1 MAGEG
6 ADSAGQDGAERPES
20 AGLDR
25 VARPDSAERDGVERS
40 GVARPDSPRRAR
52 PAWRTGFSRLATA
65 VPATVVTAAVMTAT
79 ATAVGPPASGADLP
93 RDLILTTVHDGPFE
107 AGGVGTFSIDVTAA
121 PGFAGI
127 TGPTEV
133 TYLFPSG
140 LTPVSAS
147 GTGWR
152 CRITAGI
159 VGCGTRD
166 LVAPGFQLPRITV
179 GVAVSRN
186 ASGTLT
192 ASGRAVQAVH
202 AVRDRVDGAGP
213 GAENAMETGPA
224 PATVA
229 SSVQIVP
236 ATPRPG

>member
-1 MAGEG
+1 M
-6 ADSAGQDGAERPES
+6 
-20 AGLDR
+20 
-25 VARPDSAERDGVERS
+25 VRPDSVKQG
-40 GVARPDSPRRAR
+40 GTARPDSPRRVR
-52 PAWRTGFSRLATA
+52 PAWRTGLSRLAAA
-65 VPATVVTAAVMTAT
+65 VPVTVVTAAMTTAT
-79 ATAVGPPASGADLP
+79 ATAMGPPTLGADLP

-107 AGGVGTFSIDVTAA
+107 AGGVGTFSVDVTAA

-147 GTGWR
+147 GAGWR
-152 CRITAGI
+152 CRIAAGT
-159 VGCGTRD
+159 VGCDTREPA
-166 LVAPGFQLPRITV
+166 APGFQLPRITV

-192 ASGRAVQAVH
+192 ASGRAVHADRAVQ
-202 AVRDRVDGAGP
+202 DRTGRAAP
-213 GAENAMETGPA
+213 GAEGAMETGPA

>member
-1 MAGEG
+1 M
-6 ADSAGQDGAERPES
+6 
-20 AGLDR
+20 
-25 VARPDSAERDGVERS
+25 
-40 GVARPDSPRRAR
+40 
-52 PAWRTGFSRLATA
+52 TA
-65 VPATVVTAAVMTAT
+65 VVTTAT
-79 ATAVGPPASGADLP
+79 ATAVGPPTLGTHLP

-107 AGGVGTFSIDVTAA
+107 AGGAGTFSIDVTAA
-121 PGFAGI
+121 PGYAGI

-159 VGCGTRD
+159 VGCGTRA
-166 LVAPGFQLPRITV
+166 LAAPGFQLPRITV

-192 ASGRAVQAVH
+192 ASGRAVH
-202 AVRDRVDGAGP
+202 AARDRADRAGP
-213 GAENAMETGPA
+213 GAESAMETGPA

-236 ATPRPG
+236 APPGPG

>member
-1 MAGEG
+1 M
-6 ADSAGQDGAERPES
+6 
-20 AGLDR
+20 
-25 VARPDSAERDGVERS
+25 
-40 GVARPDSPRRAR
+40 
-52 PAWRTGFSRLATA
+52 
-65 VPATVVTAAVMTAT
+65 TVVTAAMTTAA
-79 ATAVGPPASGADLP
+79 ATAVGPAASGTRLP

-107 AGGVGTFSIDVTAA
+107 AGGAGTFSIDITAA
-121 PGFAGI
+121 PGYAGI

-147 GTGWR
+147 GTGWK

-166 LVAPGFQLPRITV
+166 LAAPGFQLPRITV
-179 GVAVSRN
+179 GVTVSRD

-192 ASGRAVQAVH
+192 ASGRAVHTAQD
-202 AVRDRVDGAGP
+202 RMGGRVDRTAP
-213 GAENAMETGPA
+213 GAETAMETGPA

-229 SSVQIVP
+229 STVQIVS
-236 ATPRPG
+236 ATPRTD